1 MIYIFQYIFNSQFSC
16 SCTNEFHFIVVIY
29 LGLIPVILFFILK
42 IMKQTKTKNCAA
54 CCCGVCPQF
63 FQLLGI
69 VLFWGGF
76 VLLDGDLY
84 LCLVTKQN
92 ETLHLSIIMKQN
104 NYLNIKH
111 LLQLYGYISI
121 AIGFCGWWLIS
132 KTKIGMH
139 CDSISCQC
147 LKEICCNRKPYYKV
161 RYEEFLSEE
170 TDKHLDETL
179 RQMAKRRA
187 ERICSNYICDIE
199 NSEFRYNENKQIS
212 EKAMEA
218 WSNISRSNFYVEKLP
233 KVVN

>member
-1 MIYIFQYIFNSQFSC
+1 MPHLFSDIPNKMRVILSQAANVFLVFIMIYIFQYIFNSQFSC

-92 ETLHLSIIMKQN
+92 ETLREIPCK
-104 NYLNIKH
+104 
-111 LLQLYGYISI
+111 
-121 AIGFCGWWLIS
+121 
-132 KTKIGMH
+132 KTS
-139 CDSISCQC
+139 DLTFQ
-147 LKEICCNRKPYYKV
+147 
-161 RYEEFLSEE
+161 
-170 TDKHLDETL
+170 
-179 RQMAKRRA
+179 
-187 ERICSNYICDIE
+187 E
-199 NSEFRYNENKQIS
+199 NSMITIYKNKSQVSTLI
-212 EKAMEA
+212 AQY
-218 WSNISRSNFYVEKLP
+218 IVPYF
-233 KVVN
+233 